1 VNSRLPRNTPQ
12 ILLLALMFVAAV
24 VTLILV
30 RHLTFFADSW
40 EFLMNRRHL
49 TVHAVF
55 EPHNEHIVVLP
66 VLITQL
72 FLRVFGMT
80 SAMPEYV
87 LLTIFCVATAGL
99 VFEYVRRRIGP
110 WPALFAAALLLF
122 LGPAFEV
129 LLWTFEISY
138 VGSMFFGLLMLLAL
152 EERTRRADI
161 VACVALILCFSFSSL
176 GIAFAVAGITSI
188 LVAPRETWRPRAFAV
203 VIPIVLYGLW
213 WIGWGHNAETHLTIQ
228 NIAASPTYVVEAAAV
243 GVGAL
248 TGLGTN
254 PSSFVVEPIWG
265 RIFLVALVVG
275 FIVLIRNRK
284 RVDPVIW
291 PIAVAAVFN
300 WFLTAFNYIP
310 GRDADVSR
318 YQYLSA
324 VLILLLVAS
333 LLRGTRISK
342 RWLVVGGVLTALAI
356 LPNLAVLHK
365 GREYLASETILT
377 RSDTAALEIA
387 RPTVIPNFGFP
398 PEVTGT
404 GALINITAGQYFEA
418 VDEFGSPAYSQAEL
432 ETAQPQGRRQAD
444 IVLSHAL
451 PITAETEVGVE
462 GDAGGCIAAGGAAG
476 AAEVPLAG
484 EEVFI
489 EVPPGTEAQPQLRRF
504 SEVGEFPVSL
514 AKIPAE
520 SVMKVHIPADESK
533 LPWNLHITSSRQV
546 QVCGSP
552 GA

>member
-1 VNSRLPRNTPQ
+1 VNARLPRNAPQ
-12 ILLLALMFVAAV
+12 WLLLAAMLVAAV
-24 VTLILV
+24 VTIYLA

-49 TVHAVF
+49 TVDAVF
-55 EPHNEHIVVLP
+55 EPHNEHIVVIP

-99 VFEYVRRRIGP
+99 IFEYVRRRIGP
-110 WPALFAAALLLF
+110 WPALFAAALILF

-161 VACVALILCFSFSSL
+161 VACVSLLLCFGFSSL
-176 GIAFAVAGITSI
+176 GIAFAVAGIVSI
-188 LVAPRETWRPRAFAV
+188 LIGPRPTWRPRAFAV
-203 VIPIVLYGLW
+203 VIPIVIYAAW
-213 WIGWGHNAETHLTIQ
+213 WIGWGHNAETHLTLQ
-228 NIAASPTYVVEAAAV
+228 NIASSPTYVVEAAAV

-275 FIVLIRNRK
+275 FGILIRNRR
-284 RVDPVIW
+284 RVDPIVW

-300 WFLTAFNYIP
+300 WFLTAFNFIP

-324 VLILLLVAS
+324 ILIVLLIAS

-342 RWLVVGGVLTALAI
+342 TWLIVGAVGTALAI
-356 LPNLAVLHK
+356 VPNLAVLHK
-365 GREYLASETILT
+365 GRNYLENETILT

-387 RPTVIPNFGFP
+387 RPKVIPNFGFP

-404 GALINITAGQYFEA
+404 GALINITAEKYFEA
-418 VDEFGSPAYSQAEL
+418 VDEFGSPAYSEAEL
-432 ETAQPQGRRQAD
+432 QTAQPQGKRQAD

-451 PITAETEVGVE
+451 PITAGTEVGVAPE
-462 GDAGGCIAAGGAAG
+462 AAGCTAAGGANG
-476 AAEVPLAG
+476 QPEVQLSG
-484 EEVFI
+484 EEVRI
-489 EVPPGTEAQPQLRRF
+489 VVPPQTEAVPTMRRF
-504 SEVGEFPVSL
+504 SEVGEFPVTL
-514 AKIPAE
+514 ASIPAE
-520 SVMKVHIPADESK
+520 SVMTIHIPSDESK
-533 LPWNLHITSSRQV
+533 LPWILHVQSTRQV
-546 QVCGSP
+546 QVCG
-552 GA
+552 